1 MPSSS
6 RRAPAIAALI
16 MAACPPAAVA
26 QEKPIELAAGPG
38 RETVQ
43 AACGMCHS
51 LDYVVINSPFLD
63 RAGWERTVRKMTS
76 VMGAPLTDEQV
87 ATVVEY
93 LSRYYARP

>member
-6 RRAPAIAALI
+6 RRAPAIAALV
-16 MAACPPAAVA
+16 MAACAPPAGA
-26 QEKPIELAAGPG
+26 QEKPVELAAGPG

-51 LDYVVINSPFLD
+51 LDYLVINSPFLD
-63 RAGWERTVRKMTS
+63 RAGWEKTVRKMTN
-76 VMGAPLTDEQV
+76 VMGAPLTEEQV

-93 LSRYYARP
+93 LGRYYAKP

>member
-1 MPSSS
+1 MPSPS
-6 RRAPAIAALI
+6 RRASAVATLI
-16 MAACPPAAVA
+16 MVTCAPVAAA
-26 QEKPIELAAGPG
+26 QEKPVELAAGPG

-51 LDYVVINSPFLD
+51 LDYIVINSPILD
-63 RAGWERTVRKMTS
+63 RAGWEKTVRKMTN

-87 ATVVEY
+87 TIVVEY